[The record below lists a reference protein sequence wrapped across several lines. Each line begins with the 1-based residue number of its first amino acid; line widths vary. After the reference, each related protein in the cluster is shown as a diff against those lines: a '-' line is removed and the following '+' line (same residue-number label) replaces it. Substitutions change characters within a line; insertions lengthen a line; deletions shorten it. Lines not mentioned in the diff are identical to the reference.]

1 MQVVLVMFRGDGD
14 RRSFSIVHDVTVIG
28 RREDCDF
35 RIPLGEISR
44 KHCRLI
50 KDGDTL
56 RAEDLGSSNGTY
68 VNGNRVQEAELAPG
82 DTLKVGSVVFVVQ
95 IDGVPAEHDLQPT
108 DMSAAS
114 GSGMELR
121 NEAQEGVA
129 EGQEFVEATGDE
141 GAGEGEAVDM
151 TPYATSDHN
160 AGEPLAEEPL
170 EGEQAHEQTE
180 EELHDHAGD
189 HMPAVASGDG
199 EYDPMSVLA
208 SDPDASSL
216 GSMMDADRIAQSLMS
231 ELESKQSHEPLE

>member
-1 MQVVLVMFRGDGD
+1 MQVVLVMFRGDGE

-68 VNGNRVQEAELAPG
+68 VNGERVQEAQLSPG
-82 DTLKVGSVVFVVQ
+82 DSLKVGSIVFVVQ
-95 IDGVPAEHDLQPT
+95 IDGVPAEHELQT
-108 DMSAAS
+108 AESSSAS
-114 GSGMELR
+114 GAGMQLR
-121 NEAQEGVA
+121 EAPQDDA
-129 EGQEFVEATGDE
+129 AQGQEFVEATGE
-141 GAGEGEAVDM
+141 GEGEVADVAA
-151 TPYATSDHN
+151 YATDDQI
-160 AGEPLAEEPL
+160 AEEPVA
-170 EGEQAHEQTE
+170 GEHTE
-180 EELHDHAGD
+180 EEMHDHAGD
-189 HMPAVASGDG
+189 NMPAAAGASG

-208 SDPDASSL
+208 NDPDASSL